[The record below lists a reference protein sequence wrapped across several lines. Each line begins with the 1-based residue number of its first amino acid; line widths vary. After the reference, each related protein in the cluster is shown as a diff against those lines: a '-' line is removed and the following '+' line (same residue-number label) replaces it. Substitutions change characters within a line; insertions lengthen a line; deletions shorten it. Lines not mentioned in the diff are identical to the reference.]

1 MNVFL
6 KQNTLSM
13 SKFNCLI
20 HFFLFSLQI
29 IYSQTNVDVEYKLT
43 IDPEDDYNIKMS
55 ETVYFKNRM
64 EEEII
69 KMDSFRFKL
78 VINDTLSSFYLSKE
92 FKNQKIEYTE
102 SSKKDV
108 FFALYTGAIYGRN
121 NSFYRLDTDLNVFS
135 TTIAAYEWEILNET
149 KEIDGFLCYK
159 AITVKTIKNPSGNFS
174 SPVVAW
180 FCPKLSYSAGPL
192 DFNGLPGLILQVKY
206 RGATYEATKIN
217 LKSELKIDLKLFDQ
231 HKKLSLD
238 EYIQYSDE
246 KIKSFGKN

>member
-1 MNVFL
+1 MLQTKSLLYF
-6 KQNTLSM
+6 
-13 SKFNCLI
+13 
-20 HFFLFSLQI
+20 FFLFIFWQAI
-29 IYSQTNVDVEYKLT
+29 FSQTNINVEYKVT
-43 IDPEDDYNIKMS
+43 IDPEDDYNITRSKDAW
-55 ETVYFKNRM
+55 FKNLM

-69 KMDSFRFKL
+69 KSDSYSFRL
-78 VINDTLSSFYLSKE
+78 VVNDSLSVFYLSQE
-92 FKNQKIEYTE
+92 FKSQKIEFTE
-102 SSKKDV
+102 STKKHV
-108 FFALYTGAIYGRN
+108 FVALYFGTIYGRN
-121 NSFYRLDTDLNVFS
+121 NAFYTLDNNLNVFS
-135 TTIAAYEWEILNET
+135 TNIADYEWEVLNET

-159 AITVKTIKNPSGNFS
+159 AKTVKTIKNPAGYFS

-217 LKSELKIDLKLFDQ
+217 LKSELRIDLKLFDQ
-231 HKKLSLD
+231 YKKLSLD